1 MWFQQWKGE
10 VRVEPRNLL
19 RTIRSLSLHPC
30 RPWIQRMEERKNLM
44 PLSITDTSLK
54 VQKTTLATVFSVFTC
69 RIKFI
74 VTIGRFLIF
83 ENKEK
88 KLVFT
93 NFYLFPLPI
102 QKQAEILL
110 KPGSRQE
117 KNGHVVQSKEEPESN
132 SAYPAKGPQRDFNT
146 FATSVELVRT
156 PR

>member
-1 MWFQQWKGE
+1 MSHQIY
-10 VRVEPRNLL
+10 R
-19 RTIRSLSLHPC
+19 
-30 RPWIQRMEERKNLM
+30 
-44 PLSITDTSLK
+44 
-54 VQKTTLATVFSVFTC
+54 
-69 RIKFI
+69 
-74 VTIGRFLIF
+74 VTIVRFLIF

-93 NFYLFPLPI
+93 NFYLFPLRFPI

>member
-1 MWFQQWKGE
+1 MEGRGSCGAQESIEDDPFVVAASMQALDSTNGRKKK
-10 VRVEPRNLL
+10 LDA
-19 RTIRSLSLHPC
+19 TINYGYES
-30 RPWIQRMEERKNLM
+30 EGTKKN
-44 PLSITDTSLK
+44 
-54 VQKTTLATVFSVFTC
+54 ACHCFSVFTC

-74 VTIGRFLIF
+74 ESLLFVFWPSLT
-83 ENKEK
+83 KK

-93 NFYLFPLPI
+93 NVHLFPLSI

>member
-1 MWFQQWKGE
+1 MEGRGSCGAQE
-10 VRVEPRNLL
+10 SVEDDPFVVAASMQALDSTNGRKKKLDA
-19 RTIRSLSLHPC
+19 TINYGYEP
-30 RPWIQRMEERKNLM
+30 EGAKNN
-44 PLSITDTSLK
+44 
-54 VQKTTLATVFSVFTC
+54 ACHCFSVFTC